1 MNGESSPGCVLPNQT
16 EVWLP
21 RAFSETRSQ
30 RGRRQ
35 QGCRSHQCHWSW
47 RAAKL
52 FSEENASFTGPQS
65 TVFLQCLFLTF
76 TLSSET
82 PPQCWGVLVRLHSAQ
97 RPQIRPL
104 WTQQRSSHPRPLLRE
119 LRPAWCTRH
128 SQKYTGT
135 VS

>member
-1 MNGESSPGCVLPNQT
+1 MGSPHRAVCSPTRLKSGCPVH
-16 EVWLP
+16 
-21 RAFSETRSQ
+21 FQ
-30 RGRRQ
+30 RPEASGA
-35 QGCRSHQCHWSW
+35 GDS
-47 RAAKL
+47 RAAEAT
-52 FSEENASFTGPQS
+52 SVTGAGEPQSSSVKRTPALLAQS
-65 TVFLQCLFLTF
+65 TVFLRCLFLTF